1 MITAEP
7 GTLFY
12 PEAMFLLLQIIIIF
26 IAFFLHIA
34 LIFEHFFFVGESCS
48 YTSFTKTLCSLA
60 MKLLRIR
67 QMGKNYTMCFGF
79 SVGE

>member
-1 MITAEP
+1 MITTEP

-34 LIFEHFFFVGESCS
+34 LIFEYFSLLV
-48 YTSFTKTLCSLA
+48 KVVVTLRLP
-60 MKLLRIR
+60 KL
-67 QMGKNYTMCFGF
+67 
-79 SVGE
+79 SVAWP